1 MLWLAMLAL
10 ALDLS
15 AVKSEPNP
23 EKRSDRALEYANAAL
38 DSAKSAYQEGRWE
51 QTQAALQEIDTAVTL
66 SYDSLVSTGKNPR
79 KSSGAFKKAEKATR
93 ELLRRLS
100 GFRDFM
106 SAVDHPAVDPVVAR
120 VTEVHDQLISGI
132 MTGK

>member
-1 MLWLAMLAL
+1 MAL

-15 AVKSEPNP
+15 SVKSEPKP
-23 EKRSDRALEYANAAL
+23 EKRSELALEYANTAL
-38 DSAKSAYQEGRWE
+38 DQAKAAYQEGRWE
-51 QTQAALQEIDTAVTL
+51 QTQEALKELDQAVAL
-66 SYDSLVSTGKNPR
+66 SYESLTSTGKNAR
-79 KSSGAFKKAEKATR
+79 KNSTPFKKAEKATR

-106 SAVDHPAVDPVVAR
+106 SAVDHPAVDPVVAN
-120 VTEVHDQLISGI
+120 VNQVHDKLLTDI